1 MRDVKAK
8 VIWMSNKCKCKR
20 KRERER
26 EMSKLGCLVHSFIT
40 AVFPK
45 RLELE
50 GF

>member
-1 MRDVKAK
+1 MRDVTAK
-8 VIWMSNKCKCKR
+8 VLWMSNKCKCKR
-20 KRERER
+20 KRERE
-26 EMSKLGCLVHSFIT
+26 MSKLGCLVHSFKT